1 MVRTQCSS
9 SENIQAGGQRCQRW
23 VLLPDVL
30 LVSSKWVPQPET
42 SVTSPE
48 KIPLDTWWGNCS
60 DQQWIVLHT
69 LHKAFQKISTKCISV
84 ILHFLKTS
92 LLYRSYGSPS
102 FHLPPPLLS
111 HTWRGSLFIMMDF
124 SLKVIVYCL
133 WTSWEKKPLA
143 RWSFAPIKLSQHPT
157 HPLLSP
163 FNKIWESIHYSQRHL
178 DIPVEESALRRADV
192 WMAERV
198 PYRFQNKGWKTP
210 QHMVCCDLH
219 YFMVDLTG
227 PMKEYRNGKHADTH
241 IESLDWTGY
250 ALWWRDTKSSPE
262 AQHIHLALLSE
273 KAGFLH
279 IGEWEWVYCNRMK
292 QI

>member
-48 KIPLDTWWGNCS
+48 KIPLDTWWGNCT
-60 DQQWIVLHT
+60 DQQGIVLHT
-69 LHKAFQKISTKCISV
+69 LHKASQKISTKCISV
-84 ILHFLKTS
+84 ILLFLKTS

-111 HTWRGSLFIMMDF
+111 HTWRGNLFIMMDF

-143 RWSFAPIKLSQHPT
+143 RWSCAPIKLSCPPPT
-157 HPLLSP
+157 LEQLQQDLMKS
-163 FNKIWESIHYSQRHL
+163 KRIHYSQRHFDL
-178 DIPVEESALRRADV
+178 PVEGSALRRADV

-210 QHMVCCDLH
+210 QYMVCCDLH
-219 YFMVDLTG
+219 YFVVDLTG
-227 PMKEYRNGKHADTH
+227 PMKE
-241 IESLDWTGY
+241 
-250 ALWWRDTKSSPE
+250 
-262 AQHIHLALLSE
+262 
-273 KAGFLH
+273 
-279 IGEWEWVYCNRMK
+279 
-292 QI
+292 